1 MDKDTH
7 VFICSV
13 SSDSGNSADTYIEFG
28 KQKEEKQFEYTHS
41 IETINHKA
49 IGRPTNH
56 IYTTYVAYM

>member
-1 MDKDTH
+1 M
-7 VFICSV
+7 

-56 IYTTYVAYM
+56 IYYIRSIYVAYHFQ